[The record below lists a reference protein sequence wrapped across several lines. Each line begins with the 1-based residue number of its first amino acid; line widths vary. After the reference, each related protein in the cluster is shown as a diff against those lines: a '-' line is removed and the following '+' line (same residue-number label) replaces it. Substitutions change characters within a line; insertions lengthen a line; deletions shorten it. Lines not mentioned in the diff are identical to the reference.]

1 MIYTRKAH
9 DIAEALMRTGRVK
22 REDRNKETWLDLA
35 QDRKIWTSL
44 VYELFHDR
52 NDR

>member
-1 MIYTRKAH
+1 MIYTRKTSE
-9 DIAEALMRTGRVK
+9 IVEALRRTGYIYK
-22 REDRNKETWLDLA
+22 KDRNKETWLDLA
-35 QDRKIWTSL
+35 QDRKLWTL